1 MEALLHARVT
11 TCWGRG
17 EGILKGVWGVK
28 LDLESKVRRTWGR
41 LGGGMRSMK
50 GVWSIKLEPGVDDR
64 KGEGEGS
71 EDEKNRPFAGVIVRG
86 LELCFGR

>member
-1 MEALLHARVT
+1 M
-11 TCWGRG
+11 G
-17 EGILKGVWGVK
+17 ETDGGVRW
-28 LDLESKVRRTWGR
+28 T
-41 LGGGMRSMK
+41 K